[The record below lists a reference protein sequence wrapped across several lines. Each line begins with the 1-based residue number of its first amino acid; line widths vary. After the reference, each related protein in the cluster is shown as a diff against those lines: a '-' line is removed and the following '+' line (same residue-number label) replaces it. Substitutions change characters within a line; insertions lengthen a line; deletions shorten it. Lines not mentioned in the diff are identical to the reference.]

1 MKKTLTFLLSTMMLS
16 ATLAGCAS
24 EDSSGTGST
33 DTNSS
38 TNSSSNTATA
48 DTGATNTTSDEVSE
62 KAEDNIITMGGST
75 SVEEIVS
82 AMMQVY
88 MADTGIDIT
97 YSGTG
102 SSTGVSGALE
112 GTLDLGL
119 ASRDLK
125 DSEASEGAEA
135 VAFAYDGIAVIVNTA
150 NPIADLTTD
159 ELAQIFKKEVT
170 NWSEL
175 GGDDGQI
182 VVVGRDAASGTRGA
196 FEEILAVTDET
207 LYDSE
212 QSATGSVIS
221 TVAGNPNA
229 IGYVSLSAVE
239 DQVAAIAVDGVF
251 PSEETV
257 KDTSY
262 PIQRPFIFVIN
273 SAVNDSEVNAFVE
286 WATSEEV
293 ADLVTSKGC
302 VAPN

>member
-1 MKKTLTFLLSTMMLS
+1 MKRTLTFLLSTMMLT
-16 ATLAGCAS
+16 AALAGCSS
-24 EDSSGTGST
+24 EDSSSSTSSSSSSNSSSSAAST
-33 DTNSS
+33 DT
-38 TNSSSNTATA
+38 ATV
-48 DTGATNTTSDEVSE
+48 GESSE
-62 KAEDNIITMGGST
+62 KEADNIITMGGST

-125 DSEASEGAEA
+125 DSEAAEGAEA
-135 VAFAYDGIAVIVNTA
+135 VAFAYDGIAVIVNTE
-150 NPIADLTTD
+150 NPISDLSSD

-196 FEEILAVTDET
+196 FEEILGVTDDT
-207 LYDSE
+207 MYDSE

-239 DQVAAIAVDGVF
+239 DQVVAISVDGVS

-262 PIQRPFIFVIN
+262 PIQRPFIFVMNSSIN
-273 SAVNDSEVNAFVE
+273 DPEVVAFVE
-286 WATSEEV
+286 WVTSEEV

-302 VAPN
+302 VAP